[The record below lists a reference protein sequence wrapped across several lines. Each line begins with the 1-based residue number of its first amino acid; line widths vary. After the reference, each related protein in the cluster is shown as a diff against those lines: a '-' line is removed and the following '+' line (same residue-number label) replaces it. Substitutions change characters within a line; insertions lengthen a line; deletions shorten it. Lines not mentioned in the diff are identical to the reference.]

1 MLEKMNE
8 INSHTF
14 ALFHYTKEED
24 TIFKILKEGLKF
36 AYCKEKISD
45 DKCLGIPMI
54 SFCDIPIGKSHEHT
68 TKYGSYAIALSK
80 AKLIEKFKDLIAPV
94 NYFISTSHIDAAF
107 KLRDEGLV
115 KKNDFSDA
123 VQKEPGT
130 KVSAVING
138 AIYKGKAFSKGN
150 GGKFL
155 YDFITYEDYLRSS
168 SKNIGYMKAYQ
179 SEYDGKIQI
188 NYDECEWRLVYPEN
202 KKLLN
207 GSLCTWFWNEK
218 DYNNWRNDR
227 NDKFTDIPNLTF
239 GVNDIE
245 YLIVPTR
252 MEIPSFIKKL
262 MDLWTICHR
271 EITEEERFLLVS
283 KVISIE
289 QIKRDF

>member
-1 MLEKMNE
+1 MNE

-115 KKNDFSDA
+115 KKSDFSDA

-179 SEYDGKIQI
+179 SEFDGKIQI

>member
-1 MLEKMNE
+1 MNE

-115 KKNDFSDA
+115 KKSDFSDA

-155 YDFITYEDYLRSS
+155 YDFITFEDYLRSS

-179 SEYDGKIQI
+179 SEFDGKIQI

>member
-1 MLEKMNE
+1 MNE

-115 KKNDFSDA
+115 KKSDFSDA

-179 SEYDGKIQI
+179 SEFYGKIQI

>member
-1 MLEKMNE
+1 MNE

-45 DKCLGIPMI
+45 VNCLGIPMI

-68 TKYGSYAIALSK
+68 SKYGSYAIALSK
-80 AKLIEKFKDLIAPV
+80 VKLIKEFKDQIAPV

-107 KLRDEGLV
+107 KLRKEGLI
-115 KKNDFSDA
+115 KKSNFSDA
-123 VQKEPGT
+123 VQKEPGNE
-130 KVSAVING
+130 VSAVING

-150 GGKFL
+150 SGKFL
-155 YDFITYEDYLRSS
+155 CDFFTYEDYLRSS
-168 SKNIGYMKAYQ
+168 SKNISYMKAYQ